1 MDAQVAAKQPGDPRR
16 LGPYELV
23 GRLGQGG
30 MGVVFLGRER
40 RGGRLV
46 AVKVLRP
53 ELAGDPAFAARFRRE
68 VDAAR
73 RVVSPHVARVLD
85 ADPSADRPWLATEY
99 VNGSTLATEVATTGP
114 LTGGRLLSFATRV
127 AQALTAI
134 HAAGVVHRDLKPTN
148 VLLEQVHAPPQPATI
163 PLPHLHPD
171 APEPQPPVPGPPE
184 GERNRPA
191 RGAPRAVH
199 NPPGTVPDRS
209 GVKVIDFGIA
219 WAAGATVTRSGL
231 RFGTPSWM
239 APEQLR
245 DQPAGPPT
253 DVFAWGALVAFAA
266 TGRHPFGGGPPDAVA
281 YRILHGRP
289 DLDGVPE
296 AVRQLVREALAR
308 DPAARPTADRV
319 VAVLAAAL
327 PPTRP
332 MPAGDPTWM
341 LPTPGGGRD
350 GPASTDVPRAMA
362 AGPTRRR
369 RRRRVGRLLVA
380 AALLA
385 GLVTAPHVVLAAVE
399 GPPDSPSQHQHA
411 SQQCPGDDEDGWAA
425 EDDRDHDPDEGL
437 EEDHE
442 EDGGGCGEKEGE
454 EVEEVEDPEGREPRP
469 AGGQFGLEW
478 PPAANPQPPS
488 PPQQPPL
495 APQPPRASR
504 QSPTQ
509 QPPALH
515 QPPATHEPAGDA
527 GSGSGDEVLGS

>member
-40 RGGRLV
+40 RGGRLA
-46 AVKVLRP
+46 AVKALRP

-73 RVVSPHVARVLD
+73 RVDSPHVARVLD
-85 ADPSADRPWLATEY
+85 ADPSAGRPWLATEY
-99 VNGSTLATEVATTGP
+99 VNGATLASKVATTGP
-114 LTGGRLLSFATRV
+114 LTGERLLRFATRV
-127 AQALTAI
+127 AQALIAI

-148 VLLEQVHAPPQPATI
+148 VLIDQVQGPPDPAAII
-163 PLPHLHPD
+163 PFPHLHPD
-171 APEPQPPVPGPPE
+171 APEPHPPVPGPPE
-184 GERNRPA
+184 GERSGPA

-199 NPPGTVPDRS
+199 NPPGTVPDRF

-253 DVFAWGALVAFAA
+253 DVFAWGALVVFAA

-296 AVRQLVREALAR
+296 AMRQLVREALAR
-308 DPAARPTADRV
+308 DPATRPTADRV
-319 VAVLAAAL
+319 VAILAAAS

-332 MPAGDPTWM
+332 LPAGDPTWV
-341 LPTPGGGRD
+341 LPAAGGGSDRS
-350 GPASTDVPRAMA
+350 ASADLPRAMA

-369 RRRRVGRLLVA
+369 RRRRVGRLLAA

-399 GPPDSPSQHQHA
+399 GPSDSPSQHQDA
-411 SQQCPGDDEDGWAA
+411 SKQCPGDDEDGWAA
-425 EDDRDHDPDEGL
+425 EDDPDHEPDE
-437 EEDHE
+437 EEE
-442 EDGGGCGEKEGE
+442 GEEKEGE
-454 EVEEVEDPEGREPRP
+454 EMEEGEDPEDPEDRTPPP
-469 AGGQFGLEW
+469 AGGQIGQEW
-478 PPAANPQPPS
+478 PSAADPQPPS
-488 PPQQPPL
+488 PPQQLPP
-495 APQPPRASR
+495 APQPSSIRR
-504 QSPTQ
+504 
-509 QPPALH
+509 
-515 QPPATHEPAGDA
+515 PPATHQPAGDA

>member
-23 GRLGQGG
+23 GRLGLGG

-40 RGGRLV
+40 RGRLV
-46 AVKVLRP
+46 AVKALRP

-73 RVVSPHVARVLD
+73 RVDSPHVARVLG

-99 VNGSTLATEVATTGP
+99 VDGSTLATEVATTGP
-114 LTGGRLLSFATRV
+114 LTGGRLLTFATRV

-148 VLLEQVHAPPQPATI
+148 VLLEQVQGSPGPAAI
-163 PLPHLHPD
+163 PLPHLSPD

-184 GERNRPA
+184 GERSRPA
-191 RGAPRAVH
+191 RGAPSAVH
-199 NPPGTVPDRS
+199 NPPGTGPDRF

-281 YRILHGRP
+281 YRVLHGRP

-296 AVRQLVREALAR
+296 ALRRLVREALAR

-327 PPTRP
+327 SPTLP
-332 MPAGDPTWM
+332 MPAGDPTWV
-341 LPTPGGGRD
+341 LPAVGGGSDRS
-350 GPASTDVPRAMA
+350 ASTDVPRAMA

-380 AALLA
+380 AALLV

-399 GPPDSPSQHQHA
+399 GPPDSPSQRQHA
-411 SQQCPGDDEDGWAA
+411 SKQCPGDDEDGRAA
-425 EDDRDHDPDEGL
+425 GDDRDHEPDGGL
-437 EEDHE
+437 EEDDE
-442 EDGGGCGEKEGE
+442 EDEGGRGEKEGE
-454 EVEEVEDPEGREPRP
+454 EMEEAEDEEDTEDRTPRP
-469 AGGQFGLEW
+469 AGSQFGLEW
-478 PPAANPQPPS
+478 PPAANPQPPP
-488 PPQQPPL
+488 PPQQLPL
-495 APQPPRASR
+495 PQQAPSI
-504 QSPTQ
+504 Q
-509 QPPALH
+509 QPS
-515 QPPATHEPAGDA
+515 ATHEPAGDP
-527 GSGSGDEVLGS
+527 GSGSGGEVLGS

>member
-46 AVKVLRP
+46 AVKALRP

-73 RVVSPHVARVLD
+73 RVDSPHVARVLD
-85 ADPSADRPWLATEY
+85 ADPSAGRPWLATEY
-99 VNGSTLATEVATTGP
+99 VNGSTLATEVAATGP
-114 LTGGRLLSFATRV
+114 LTGERLLTFATRV

-148 VLLEQVHAPPQPATI
+148 VLLEQVQGPPEPATI

-184 GERNRPA
+184 GERSGPA

-199 NPPGTVPDRS
+199 NPPGDLGLAGPDRF

-296 AVRQLVREALAR
+296 AMRQLVREALAR

-319 VAVLAAAL
+319 VAILAAAL

-332 MPAGDPTWM
+332 LPAGDPTWV
-341 LPTPGGGRD
+341 LPAVGGGSD
-350 GPASTDVPRAMA
+350 GSASTDVPRAMA

-399 GPPDSPSQHQHA
+399 SPPDSPSEHQHA
-411 SQQCPGDDEDGWAA
+411 SKQCPGDDEDGRAA
-425 EDDRDHDPDEGL
+425 ADDRDHEPDEGL
-437 EEDHE
+437 EEDD
-442 EDGGGCGEKEGE
+442 EDEGGRGEKEGE
-454 EVEEVEDPEGREPRP
+454 EMEEVEDQEDREDAEDRKPGR
-469 AGGQFGLEW
+469 AGGQIGLEW
-478 PPAANPQPPS
+478 PPAANPQPP
-488 PPQQPPL
+488 PPPQQLPLPQQPP
-495 APQPPRASR
+495 SI
-504 QSPTQ
+504 
-509 QPPALH
+509 H
-515 QPPATHEPAGDA
+515 QPPATHEPAGDP

>member
-40 RGGRLV
+40 RGGRLA
-46 AVKVLRP
+46 AVKALRP

-73 RVVSPHVARVLD
+73 RVDSPHVARVLD

-99 VNGSTLATEVATTGP
+99 VTGSTLATEVATTGP
-114 LTGGRLLSFATRV
+114 LTGERLLTFATRV

-148 VLLEQVHAPPQPATI
+148 VLLEQVR
-163 PLPHLHPD
+163 
-171 APEPQPPVPGPPE
+171 GPPAE
-184 GERNRPA
+184 VERSGPA

-199 NPPGTVPDRS
+199 NSLGTAPDRF

-253 DVFAWGALVAFAA
+253 DMFAWGALVVFAA

-296 AVRQLVREALAR
+296 AMRRLVRDALAR
-308 DPAARPTADRV
+308 DPAARPTAERV
-319 VAVLAAAL
+319 VAILAAASL
-327 PPTRP
+327 
-332 MPAGDPTWM
+332 
-341 LPTPGGGRD
+341 
-350 GPASTDVPRAMA
+350 
-362 AGPTRRR
+362 PTRRR
-369 RRRRVGRLLVA
+369 RRRRVGSLLIA

-399 GPPDSPSQHQHA
+399 GSPESSSQHQHT
-411 SQQCPGDDEDGWAA
+411 SEQCPGDEEDGRAG
-425 EDDRDHDPDEGL
+425 EDDRDHEPDE
-437 EEDHE
+437 EDA
-442 EDGGGCGEKEGE
+442 DGHGKKEGE
-454 EVEEVEDPEGREPRP
+454 ELEATEDREDPEDREPRP

-488 PPQQPPL
+488 PPQQPP
-495 APQPPRASR
+495 
-504 QSPTQ
+504 
-509 QPPALH
+509 
-515 QPPATHEPAGDA
+515 ATHEPAGDP

>member
-1 MDAQVAAKQPGDPRR
+1 MAAKQPGDPRR

-40 RGGRLV
+40 RGRLV
-46 AVKVLRP
+46 AVKALRP

-99 VNGSTLATEVATTGP
+99 VNGSTLATEVAITGP
-114 LTGGRLLSFATRV
+114 LAGGRLLTFATRV

-148 VLLEQVHAPPQPATI
+148 VLLEQVQGPPEPATI

-184 GERNRPA
+184 GERSGPT

-199 NPPGTVPDRS
+199 NPPGTVPDRF

-296 AVRQLVREALAR
+296 AMRQLVREALAR

-319 VAVLAAAL
+319 VAILAAAS

-332 MPAGDPTWM
+332 LPAGDPTWV
-341 LPTPGGGRD
+341 LPTPGGGSDRS
-350 GPASTDVPRAMA
+350 ASTDVPRAMA

-399 GPPDSPSQHQHA
+399 GPSDSPSQHQHP
-411 SQQCPGDDEDGWAA
+411 SKQCPGDDEDGWAA
-425 EDDRDHDPDEGL
+425 EDDRDHEPDEGL
-437 EEDHE
+437 EEDDEE
-442 EDGGGCGEKEGE
+442 EDEGGRGEKEGE
-454 EVEEVEDPEGREPRP
+454 AMEEIEDQEDPEDRKPGR
-469 AGGQFGLEW
+469 AGGQIGLEW
-478 PPAANPQPPS
+478 PPAANPQPPP
-488 PPQQPPL
+488 PPQQLPL
-495 APQPPRASR
+495 PG
-504 QSPTQ
+504 
-509 QPPALH
+509 
-515 QPPATHEPAGDA
+515 QPPATHEPAGDP
-527 GSGSGDEVLGS
+527 VLGS

>member
-1 MDAQVAAKQPGDPRR
+1 MDTQVAAKQPGDPRR

-46 AVKVLRP
+46 AVKALRP

-73 RVVSPHVARVLD
+73 RVDSPHVARVLD
-85 ADPSADRPWLATEY
+85 ADPFADRPWLATEY
-99 VNGSTLATEVATTGP
+99 VNGSTLATEVATVGP
-114 LTGGRLLSFATRV
+114 LTGERLLTFATRV

-148 VLLEQVHAPPQPATI
+148 VLLEQAHAPPDPAT
-163 PLPHLHPD
+163 
-171 APEPQPPVPGPPE
+171 A
-184 GERNRPA
+184 
-191 RGAPRAVH
+191 
-199 NPPGTVPDRS
+199 NPPGTVPDRF

-296 AVRQLVREALAR
+296 AMRQLVHEALAR

-319 VAVLAAAL
+319 VAILATAL

-332 MPAGDPTWM
+332 LPAGDPTWV
-341 LPTPGGGRD
+341 LPAVGGGS
-350 GPASTDVPRAMA
+350 GGSASTDVPRAVA

-399 GPPDSPSQHQHA
+399 GPPDSSGRSQHA
-411 SQQCPGDDEDGWAA
+411 SEA
-425 EDDRDHDPDEGL
+425 
-437 EEDHE
+437 
-442 EDGGGCGEKEGE
+442 
-454 EVEEVEDPEGREPRP
+454 VPRRRR
-469 AGGQFGLEW
+469 G
-478 PPAANPQPPS
+478 
-488 PPQQPPL
+488 
-495 APQPPRASR
+495 
-504 QSPTQ
+504 
-509 QPPALH
+509 
-515 QPPATHEPAGDA
+515 
-527 GSGSGDEVLGS
+527 